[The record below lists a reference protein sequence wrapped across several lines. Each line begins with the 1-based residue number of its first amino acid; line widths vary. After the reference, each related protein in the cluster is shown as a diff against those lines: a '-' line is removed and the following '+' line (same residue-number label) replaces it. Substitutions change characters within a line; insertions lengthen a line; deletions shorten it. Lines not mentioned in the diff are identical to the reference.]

1 MILKNSLFYLTI
13 ANLFVTILAYEKD
26 EFYCKANEQMG
37 FSICRRCPKLDGN
50 CEELEPNHS
59 CHCDNI
65 EIFDKDSSKLQG
77 RSDMIFSGQPT
88 LEKYSPTTTHLLYCP
103 CRFEIAPK
111 E

>member
-50 CEELEPNHS
+50 CEELEPNQS

-65 EIFDKDSSKLQG
+65 AIFDKDSSKLFFKLFFYSNFMKLFDYG
-77 RSDMIFSGQPT
+77 IF
-88 LEKYSPTTTHLLYCP
+88 L
-103 CRFEIAPK
+103 A
-111 E
+111 